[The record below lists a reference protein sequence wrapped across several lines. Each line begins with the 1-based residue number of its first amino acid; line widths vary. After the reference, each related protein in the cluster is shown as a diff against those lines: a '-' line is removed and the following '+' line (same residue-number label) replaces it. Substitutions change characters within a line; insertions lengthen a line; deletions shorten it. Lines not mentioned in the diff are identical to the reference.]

1 MPICCGNDLSLKFY
15 SKEDIMKKVLAIF
28 LSALLICM
36 TVAPIASAANLGI
49 DLLFNEGKYK
59 EIALEENDTTI
70 SETTFTVALRAPR
83 GIKNLVGFNL
93 YVEYDPSI
101 LSVAEAGL
109 AKDANGKI
117 NFNGLLVS
125 GQKSGSNNQYAMAWI
140 PGGDGKGVSKNTAK
154 DLVYITFNVI
164 NTNKKQTSLNFYI
177 DEFRTDDSKDN
188 DVTSTILYE
197 TQVIDFAFPV
207 NTPPAVTEPTEDSDT
222 STINTLLQMIRDM
235 LNGNGV
241 TFADFADAIANT
253 LGNAEITDIVEQL
266 VDGDVDISNGFIG
279 ILAGLGLDF
288 GSFEDILNTIIDF
301 IAGLFGG
308 DSADNTTNAGGSNDS
323 TTSAG
328 SSSGS
333 EKTGDAGIALAATV
347 CVLSS
352 VGFVLT
358 RKKKEII

>member
-1 MPICCGNDLSLKFY
+1 
-15 SKEDIMKKVLAIF
+15 MKKVLAIF
-28 LSALLICM
+28 LSALLICIS
-36 TVAPIASAANLGI
+36 VAPIASAANLGI

-59 EIALEENDTTI
+59 EISLEENDTTI

-83 GIKNLVGFNL
+83 GVKNLVGFNL

-101 LSVAEAGL
+101 LVVSEAGL
-109 AKDANGKI
+109 AKDSNGKT

-125 GQKSGSNNQYAMAWI
+125 GQKSGSDNQYAMAWI
-140 PGGDGKGVSKNTAK
+140 PGGDGSGVSKNTAK
-154 DLVYITFNVI
+154 DLVYITFKVI

-177 DEFRTDDSKDN
+177 DEFRTDDKKDN

-197 TQVIDFAFPV
+197 TKVIDFAYPV
-207 NTPPAVTEPTEDSDT
+207 NTPPAETEPSEEGDV

-253 LGNAEITDIVEQL
+253 LGNAEITDIIEQL

-279 ILAGLGLDF
+279 ILGGLGLDF

-308 DSADNTTNAGGSNDS
+308 DSADNTTGAGGNGGDS

-347 CVLSS
+347 CVMSS